1 MHTDFLV
8 LLSYITSSLHRIHEC
23 IVSKISF
30 CAYWNRVKELIKR
43 VDVIFNAS
51 AITFNLFICAIPF
64 TLILIS
70 IIGYVLSID
79 AAYAELVRYG
89 TELLPDI
96 TYQQTNSVTL
106 ESERIVQTL
115 LAPLIQGRNVLGV
128 SGIIIMLF
136 FTQSLFHS
144 LKAVLFNVFDI
155 QKKQHP
161 IKGLMTNVV
170 GIGLLGSVF
179 LFFSLLVS
187 LVSLFELRTIAVPLT
202 DIVIEL
208 PWVYELLDILLPLLF
223 TYMLAFVI
231 FRFMSEREI
240 SIPDALQGA
249 ALFTMLFESAKLLL
263 SLYLS
268 YALTRYEFVY
278 QGYTVIIVLA
288 LWVFYLSILF
298 VLSAIL
304 LRAKIDQQ
312 KIV

>member
-1 MHTDFLV
+1 M
-8 LLSYITSSLHRIHEC
+8 
-23 IVSKISF
+23 SKNGLR
-30 CAYWNRVKELIKR
+30 AYWSRVIELVKQ

-51 AITFNLFICAIPF
+51 AVTFNLFICATPF

-96 TYQQTNSVTL
+96 TYEQTNSVTV
-106 ESERIVQTL
+106 ESERIVQAL
-115 LAPLIQGRNVLGV
+115 LAPLIQGRNVLGIT
-128 SGIIIMLF
+128 GIIIMLF

-144 LKAVLFNVFDI
+144 LKLVLFNIFDI
-155 QKKQHP
+155 QRRSHP
-161 IKGLMTNVV
+161 LKSILANFLGL
-170 GIGLLGSVF
+170 GLLGTVF

-187 LVSLFELRTIAVPLT
+187 FVSLFELRTIAIPLT
-202 DIVIEL
+202 EIVIEL
-208 PWVYELLDILLPLLF
+208 PWVYEVLDILLPLLF

-240 SIPDALQGA
+240 SISDALQGA
-249 ALFTMLFESAKLLL
+249 ALFTVLFLSAKLLL

-268 YALTRYEFVY
+268 YAMSRYEFVY

-304 LRAKIDQQ
+304 LRAKIDRY
-312 KIV
+312 

>member
-1 MHTDFLV
+1 M
-8 LLSYITSSLHRIHEC
+8 
-23 IVSKISF
+23 SKNGLR
-30 CAYWNRVKELIKR
+30 AYWSRVIELVKQ

-51 AITFNLFICAIPF
+51 AVTFNLFICAIPF

-89 TELLPDI
+89 TELIPDI
-96 TYQQTNSVTL
+96 TYEQTNSVTV
-106 ESERIVQTL
+106 ESERIVQAL
-115 LAPLIQGRNVLGV
+115 LAPMIQSRNVLGIT
-128 SGIIIMLF
+128 GIIIMLF

-144 LKAVLFNVFDI
+144 LKNVLFNVFDI
-155 QKKQHP
+155 QKRSHP
-161 IKGLMTNVV
+161 LKSILANFLGL
-170 GIGLLGSVF
+170 GLLGTVF

-187 LVSLFELRTIAVPLT
+187 FVSLFELRTIAVPLT
-202 DIVIEL
+202 EIVIEL
-208 PWVYELLDILLPLLF
+208 PWVYEVLDMSLPLLF

-231 FRFMSEREI
+231 FRFMSKREI
-240 SIPDALQGA
+240 SISEALQGA
-249 ALFTMLFESAKLLL
+249 ALFTVLFESAKLLL

-268 YALTRYEFVY
+268 YAMSRYEFVY

-304 LRAKIDQQ
+304 LRAKIDRY
-312 KIV
+312 

>member
-1 MHTDFLV
+1 M
-8 LLSYITSSLHRIHEC
+8 
-23 IVSKISF
+23 SKNGLR
-30 CAYWNRVKELIKR
+30 AYWSRVIELVKQ

-51 AITFNLFICAIPF
+51 AVTFNLFICAIPF

-96 TYQQTNSVTL
+96 TYEQTNSVTV
-106 ESERIVQTL
+106 ESERIVQAL
-115 LAPLIQGRNVLGV
+115 LAPLIQGRNVLGIT
-128 SGIIIMLF
+128 GIIIMLF

-144 LKAVLFNVFDI
+144 LKLVLFNVFDI
-155 QKKQHP
+155 QKRSHP
-161 IKGLMTNVV
+161 LKSILANFLGL
-170 GIGLLGSVF
+170 GLLGTVF

-187 LVSLFELRTIAVPLT
+187 FVSLFELRTIAVPLT
-202 DIVIEL
+202 EIVIEL
-208 PWVYELLDILLPLLF
+208 PWVYEVLDTLLPLLF
-223 TYMLAFVI
+223 TFMLAFVI

-240 SIPDALQGA
+240 SISDALQGA
-249 ALFTMLFESAKLLL
+249 ALFTVLFESAKLLL

-268 YALTRYEFVY
+268 YAMSRYEFVY
-278 QGYTVIIVLA
+278 QGYTIIIVLA

-304 LRAKIDQQ
+304 LRARIDHH
-312 KIV
+312 

>member
-1 MHTDFLV
+1 M
-8 LLSYITSSLHRIHEC
+8 
-23 IVSKISF
+23 SKNGLR
-30 CAYWNRVKELIKR
+30 AYWSRVIELVKQ

-51 AITFNLFICAIPF
+51 AVTFNLFICAIPF

-96 TYQQTNSVTL
+96 TYEQTNSVTV
-106 ESERIVQTL
+106 ESERIVQAL
-115 LAPLIQGRNVLGV
+115 LAPLIQGRNVLGIT
-128 SGIIIMLF
+128 GIIIMLF

-144 LKAVLFNVFDI
+144 LKLVLFNVFDI
-155 QKKQHP
+155 QKRSHP
-161 IKGLMTNVV
+161 LKSILANFLGL
-170 GIGLLGSVF
+170 GLLGTVF

-187 LVSLFELRTIAVPLT
+187 FVSLFELRTIAIPLT
-202 DIVIEL
+202 EIVIEL
-208 PWVYELLDILLPLLF
+208 PWVYEVLDILLPLLF

-240 SIPDALQGA
+240 SISDALQGA
-249 ALFTMLFESAKLLL
+249 ALFTVLFLSAKLLL

-268 YALTRYEFVY
+268 YAMSRYEFVY

-304 LRAKIDQQ
+304 LRAKIDRH
-312 KIV
+312 

>member
-1 MHTDFLV
+1 M
-8 LLSYITSSLHRIHEC
+8 
-23 IVSKISF
+23 SKNGLR
-30 CAYWNRVKELIKR
+30 AYWSRVIELVKQ

-51 AITFNLFICAIPF
+51 AVTFNLFICAIPF

-96 TYQQTNSVTL
+96 TYEQTNSVTV
-106 ESERIVQTL
+106 ESERIVQAL

-128 SGIIIMLF
+128 TGIIIMLF

-144 LKAVLFNVFDI
+144 LKLVLFNVFDI
-155 QKKQHP
+155 QKRSHP
-161 IKGLMTNVV
+161 LKSILANFLGL
-170 GIGLLGSVF
+170 GLLGTVF

-187 LVSLFELRTIAVPLT
+187 FVSLFELRTIAVPLT
-202 DIVIEL
+202 EIVIEL
-208 PWVYELLDILLPLLF
+208 PWVYEVLDTLLPLLF
-223 TYMLAFVI
+223 TFMLAFVI

-240 SIPDALQGA
+240 SISDALQGA
-249 ALFTMLFESAKLLL
+249 ALFTVLFESAKLLL

-268 YALTRYEFVY
+268 YAMSRYEFVY
-278 QGYTVIIVLA
+278 QGYTIIIVLA
-288 LWVFYLSILF
+288 LWVFYLSNLF

-304 LRAKIDQQ
+304 LRAKIDRH
-312 KIV
+312 

>member
-1 MHTDFLV
+1 M
-8 LLSYITSSLHRIHEC
+8 
-23 IVSKISF
+23 SKNGLR
-30 CAYWNRVKELIKR
+30 AYWSRVIELVKQ

-51 AITFNLFICAIPF
+51 AVTFNLFICAIPF

-79 AAYAELVRYG
+79 TAYTELVRYG

-96 TYQQTNSVTL
+96 TYEQTNSVTL

-115 LAPLIQGRNVLGV
+115 LAPLIQGRNVLGIT
-128 SGIIIMLF
+128 GIIIMLF

-144 LKAVLFNVFDI
+144 LKLVLFNVFDI
-155 QKKQHP
+155 QKRSHP
-161 IKGLMTNVV
+161 LKSILVNFLGL
-170 GIGLLGSVF
+170 GLLGTVF

-187 LVSLFELRTIAVPLT
+187 FVSLFELRTIAVPLT
-202 DIVIEL
+202 EIVIEL
-208 PWVYELLDILLPLLF
+208 PWVYEVLDMLLPLLF

-240 SIPDALQGA
+240 SISDAMQGA
-249 ALFTMLFESAKLLL
+249 ALFTVLFESAKLLL

-268 YALTRYEFVY
+268 YAMSRYEFVY

-288 LWVFYLSILF
+288 LWVFYLSVLF

-304 LRAKIDQQ
+304 LRAKIDRH

>member
-1 MHTDFLV
+1 M
-8 LLSYITSSLHRIHEC
+8 
-23 IVSKISF
+23 SKNGLR
-30 CAYWNRVKELIKR
+30 AYWSRVIELVKQ

-51 AITFNLFICAIPF
+51 AVTFNLFICAIPF

-79 AAYAELVRYG
+79 AAYTELVRYG

-96 TYQQTNSVTL
+96 TYEQTNSVTL

-115 LAPLIQGRNVLGV
+115 LAPLIQGRNVLGIT
-128 SGIIIMLF
+128 GIIIMLF

-144 LKAVLFNVFDI
+144 LKLVLFNVFDI
-155 QKKQHP
+155 QKRSHP
-161 IKGLMTNVV
+161 LKSILANFLGL
-170 GIGLLGSVF
+170 GLLGTVF

-187 LVSLFELRTIAVPLT
+187 FVSLFELRTIAVPLT
-202 DIVIEL
+202 EIVIEL
-208 PWVYELLDILLPLLF
+208 PWVYEVLDILLPLLF

-240 SIPDALQGA
+240 SISDAMQGA
-249 ALFTMLFESAKLLL
+249 ALFTVLFESAKLLL

-268 YALTRYEFVY
+268 YAMSRYEFVY

-304 LRAKIDQQ
+304 LRAKIDRY
-312 KIV
+312 

>member
-1 MHTDFLV
+1 M
-8 LLSYITSSLHRIHEC
+8 
-23 IVSKISF
+23 SKNGLR
-30 CAYWNRVKELIKR
+30 AYWSRVIELVKQ

-51 AITFNLFICAIPF
+51 AVTFNLFICAIPF

-79 AAYAELVRYG
+79 TAYTELVRYG

-96 TYQQTNSVTL
+96 TYEQTNSVTL
-106 ESERIVQTL
+106 ESERIVQAL
-115 LAPLIQGRNVLGV
+115 LAPLIQGRNVLGIT
-128 SGIIIMLF
+128 GIIIMLF

-144 LKAVLFNVFDI
+144 LKLVLFNVFDI
-155 QKKQHP
+155 QKRSHP
-161 IKGLMTNVV
+161 LKSILANFLGL
-170 GIGLLGSVF
+170 GLLGTVF

-187 LVSLFELRTIAVPLT
+187 FVSLFELRTIAIPLT
-202 DIVIEL
+202 EIVIEL
-208 PWVYELLDILLPLLF
+208 PWVYEVLDILLPLLF

-240 SIPDALQGA
+240 SISDAMQGA
-249 ALFTMLFESAKLLL
+249 ALFTVLFESAKLLL

-268 YALTRYEFVY
+268 YAMSRYEFVY

-288 LWVFYLSILF
+288 LWVFYLSVLF

-304 LRAKIDQQ
+304 LRAKIDRY
-312 KIV
+312 

>member
-1 MHTDFLV
+1 M
-8 LLSYITSSLHRIHEC
+8 
-23 IVSKISF
+23 SKNGLR
-30 CAYWNRVKELIKR
+30 AYWSRVIELVKQ

-51 AITFNLFICAIPF
+51 AVTFNLFICAIPF

-96 TYQQTNSVTL
+96 TYEQTNSVTV
-106 ESERIVQTL
+106 ESERIVQAL
-115 LAPLIQGRNVLGV
+115 LAPLIQGRNVLGIT
-128 SGIIIMLF
+128 GIIIMLF

-144 LKAVLFNVFDI
+144 LKLVLFNVFDI
-155 QKKQHP
+155 QKRSHP
-161 IKGLMTNVV
+161 LKSILANFLGL
-170 GIGLLGSVF
+170 GLLGTVF

-187 LVSLFELRTIAVPLT
+187 FVSLFELRTIAIPLT
-202 DIVIEL
+202 EIVIEL
-208 PWVYELLDILLPLLF
+208 PWVYEVLDMLLPLLF

-240 SIPDALQGA
+240 SISDALQGA
-249 ALFTMLFESAKLLL
+249 ALFTVLFLSAKLLL

-268 YALTRYEFVY
+268 YAMSRYEFVY

-304 LRAKIDQQ
+304 LRAKIDRH
-312 KIV
+312 

>member
-1 MHTDFLV
+1 M
-8 LLSYITSSLHRIHEC
+8 
-23 IVSKISF
+23 SKNGLR
-30 CAYWNRVKELIKR
+30 AYWSRVIELVKQ

-51 AITFNLFICAIPF
+51 AVTFNLFICAIPF

-79 AAYAELVRYG
+79 TAYTELVRYG

-96 TYQQTNSVTL
+96 TYEQTNSVTL

-115 LAPLIQGRNVLGV
+115 LAPSIQGRNVLGIT
-128 SGIIIMLF
+128 GIIIMLF

-144 LKAVLFNVFDI
+144 LKLVLFNVFDI
-155 QKKQHP
+155 QKRSHP
-161 IKGLMTNVV
+161 LKSILANFLGL
-170 GIGLLGSVF
+170 GLLGTVF

-187 LVSLFELRTIAVPLT
+187 FVSLFELRTIAVPLT
-202 DIVIEL
+202 EIVIEL
-208 PWVYELLDILLPLLF
+208 PWVYEVLDMLLPLLF

-240 SIPDALQGA
+240 SISDAMQGA
-249 ALFTMLFESAKLLL
+249 ALFTVLFESAKLLL

-268 YALTRYEFVY
+268 YAMSRYEFVY

-288 LWVFYLSILF
+288 LWVFYLSVLF

-304 LRAKIDQQ
+304 LRAKIDRH

>member
-1 MHTDFLV
+1 M
-8 LLSYITSSLHRIHEC
+8 
-23 IVSKISF
+23 SKNGLR
-30 CAYWNRVKELIKR
+30 AYWSRVIELVKQ

-51 AITFNLFICAIPF
+51 AVTFNLFICAIPF

-89 TELLPDI
+89 TELIPDI
-96 TYQQTNSVTL
+96 TYEQTNSVTV
-106 ESERIVQTL
+106 ESERIVQAL
-115 LAPLIQGRNVLGV
+115 LAPMIQSRNVLGIT
-128 SGIIIMLF
+128 GIIIMLF

-144 LKAVLFNVFDI
+144 LKNVLFNVFDI
-155 QKKQHP
+155 QKRSHP
-161 IKGLMTNVV
+161 LKSILANFLGL
-170 GIGLLGSVF
+170 GLLGTVF

-187 LVSLFELRTIAVPLT
+187 FVSLFELRTIAVPLT
-202 DIVIEL
+202 EIVIEL
-208 PWVYELLDILLPLLF
+208 PWVYEVLDMSLPLLF

-231 FRFMSEREI
+231 FRFMSKREI
-240 SIPDALQGA
+240 SISDALQGA
-249 ALFTMLFESAKLLL
+249 ALFTVLFESAKLLL

-268 YALTRYEFVY
+268 YAMSRYEFVY

-304 LRAKIDQQ
+304 LRAKIDRY
-312 KIV
+312 

>member
-1 MHTDFLV
+1 M
-8 LLSYITSSLHRIHEC
+8 
-23 IVSKISF
+23 SKNGLR
-30 CAYWNRVKELIKR
+30 AYWSRVIELVKQ

-51 AITFNLFICAIPF
+51 AVTFNLFICAIPF

-96 TYQQTNSVTL
+96 TYEQTNSVTV
-106 ESERIVQTL
+106 ESERIVQAL
-115 LAPLIQGRNVLGV
+115 LAPLIQGRNVLGIT
-128 SGIIIMLF
+128 GFIIMLF

-144 LKAVLFNVFDI
+144 LKLVLFNVFDI
-155 QKKQHP
+155 QKRSHP
-161 IKGLMTNVV
+161 LKSILANFLGL
-170 GIGLLGSVF
+170 GLLGTVF

-187 LVSLFELRTIAVPLT
+187 FVSLFELRTIAVPLT
-202 DIVIEL
+202 EIVIEL
-208 PWVYELLDILLPLLF
+208 PWVYEVLDMLLPLLF

-240 SIPDALQGA
+240 SISDAMQGA
-249 ALFTMLFESAKLLL
+249 ALFTVLFESAKLLL

-268 YALTRYEFVY
+268 YAMSRYEFVY

-288 LWVFYLSILF
+288 LWVFYLSVLF

-304 LRAKIDQQ
+304 LRAKIDRH

>member
-1 MHTDFLV
+1 M
-8 LLSYITSSLHRIHEC
+8 
-23 IVSKISF
+23 SKNGLR
-30 CAYWNRVKELIKR
+30 AYWSRVIELVKQ

-51 AITFNLFICAIPF
+51 AVTFNLFICAIPF

-79 AAYAELVRYG
+79 TAYTELVRYG

-96 TYQQTNSVTL
+96 TYEQTNSVTL
-106 ESERIVQTL
+106 ESERIVQAL
-115 LAPLIQGRNVLGV
+115 LAPLIQGRNVLGIT
-128 SGIIIMLF
+128 GIIIMLF

-144 LKAVLFNVFDI
+144 LKLVLFNVFDI
-155 QKKQHP
+155 QKRSHP
-161 IKGLMTNVV
+161 LKSILANFLGL
-170 GIGLLGSVF
+170 GLLGTVF

-187 LVSLFELRTIAVPLT
+187 FVSLFELRTIAVPLT
-202 DIVIEL
+202 EIVIEL
-208 PWVYELLDILLPLLF
+208 PWAYEVLDMLLPLLF

-240 SIPDALQGA
+240 SISDAMQGA
-249 ALFTMLFESAKLLL
+249 ALFTVLFESAKLLL

-268 YALTRYEFVY
+268 YAMSRYEFVY

-288 LWVFYLSILF
+288 LWVFYLSVLF

-304 LRAKIDQQ
+304 LRAKIDRH

>member
-1 MHTDFLV
+1 M
-8 LLSYITSSLHRIHEC
+8 
-23 IVSKISF
+23 SKNGLR
-30 CAYWNRVKELIKR
+30 AYWSRVIELVKQ

-51 AITFNLFICAIPF
+51 AVTFNLFICAIPF

-79 AAYAELVRYG
+79 TAYMELVRYG

-96 TYQQTNSVTL
+96 TYEQTNSVTL

-115 LAPLIQGRNVLGV
+115 LAPLIQGRNVLGIT
-128 SGIIIMLF
+128 GIIIMLF

-144 LKAVLFNVFDI
+144 LKLVLFNVFDI
-155 QKKQHP
+155 QKRSHP
-161 IKGLMTNVV
+161 LKSILANFLGL
-170 GIGLLGSVF
+170 GLLGTVF

-187 LVSLFELRTIAVPLT
+187 FVSLFELRTIAVPLT
-202 DIVIEL
+202 EIVIEL
-208 PWVYELLDILLPLLF
+208 PWVYEVLDMLLPLLF

-240 SIPDALQGA
+240 SISDAMQGA
-249 ALFTMLFESAKLLL
+249 ALFTVLFESAKLLL

-268 YALTRYEFVY
+268 YAMSRYEFVY

-288 LWVFYLSILF
+288 LWVFYLSVLF

-304 LRAKIDQQ
+304 LRAKIDRH
-312 KIV
+312 KII

>member
-1 MHTDFLV
+1 M
-8 LLSYITSSLHRIHEC
+8 
-23 IVSKISF
+23 SKNGLR
-30 CAYWNRVKELIKR
+30 AYWSRVIELVKQ

-51 AITFNLFICAIPF
+51 AVTFNLFICAIPF

-79 AAYAELVRYG
+79 TAYMELVRYG

-96 TYQQTNSVTL
+96 TYEQTNSVTL

-115 LAPLIQGRNVLGV
+115 LAPLIQGRNVLGIT
-128 SGIIIMLF
+128 GIIIMLF

-144 LKAVLFNVFDI
+144 LKLVLFNVFDI
-155 QKKQHP
+155 QKRSHP
-161 IKGLMTNVV
+161 LKSILANFLGL
-170 GIGLLGSVF
+170 GLLGTVF

-187 LVSLFELRTIAVPLT
+187 FVSLFDVRPLAVALPAS
-202 DIVIEL
+202 VIEL
-208 PWVYELLDILLPLLF
+208 PWVYEVLDMLLPLLF

-240 SIPDALQGA
+240 SISDAMQGA
-249 ALFTMLFESAKLLL
+249 ALFTVLFESAKLLL

-268 YALTRYEFVY
+268 YAMSRYEFVY

-288 LWVFYLSILF
+288 LWVFYLSVLF

-304 LRAKIDQQ
+304 LRAKIDRH

>member
-1 MHTDFLV
+1 M
-8 LLSYITSSLHRIHEC
+8 
-23 IVSKISF
+23 SKNGLR
-30 CAYWNRVKELIKR
+30 AYWSRVIELVKQ

-51 AITFNLFICAIPF
+51 AVTFNLFICAIPF

-79 AAYAELVRYG
+79 TAYTELVRYG

-96 TYQQTNSVTL
+96 TYEQTNSVTL
-106 ESERIVQTL
+106 ESERIVQAL
-115 LAPLIQGRNVLGV
+115 LAPLIQGRNVLGIT
-128 SGIIIMLF
+128 GIIIMLF

-144 LKAVLFNVFDI
+144 LKLVLFNVFDI
-155 QKKQHP
+155 QKRSHP
-161 IKGLMTNVV
+161 LKSILANFLGL
-170 GIGLLGSVF
+170 GLLGTVF

-187 LVSLFELRTIAVPLT
+187 FVSLFELRTIAVPLT
-202 DIVIEL
+202 EIVIEL
-208 PWVYELLDILLPLLF
+208 PWVYEVLDMLLPLLF

-240 SIPDALQGA
+240 SISDAMQGA
-249 ALFTMLFESAKLLL
+249 ALFTVLFESAKLLL

-268 YALTRYEFVY
+268 YAMSRYEFVY

-288 LWVFYLSILF
+288 LWVFYLSVLF

-304 LRAKIDQQ
+304 LRAKIDRN

>member
-1 MHTDFLV
+1 M
-8 LLSYITSSLHRIHEC
+8 
-23 IVSKISF
+23 SKNGLR
-30 CAYWNRVKELIKR
+30 AYWSRVIELVKQ

-51 AITFNLFICAIPF
+51 AVTFNLFICAIPF

-79 AAYAELVRYG
+79 TAYTELVRYG

-96 TYQQTNSVTL
+96 TYEQTNSVTL
-106 ESERIVQTL
+106 ESERIVQAL
-115 LAPLIQGRNVLGV
+115 LAPLIQGRNVLGIT
-128 SGIIIMLF
+128 GIIIMLF

-144 LKAVLFNVFDI
+144 LKLVLFNVFDI
-155 QKKQHP
+155 QKRSHP
-161 IKGLMTNVV
+161 LKSILANFLGL
-170 GIGLLGSVF
+170 GLLGTVF

-187 LVSLFELRTIAVPLT
+187 FVSLFELRTIAIPLT
-202 DIVIEL
+202 EIVIEL
-208 PWVYELLDILLPLLF
+208 PWVYEVLDMLLPLLF

-240 SIPDALQGA
+240 SISDAMQGA
-249 ALFTMLFESAKLLL
+249 ALFTVLFESAKLLL

-268 YALTRYEFVY
+268 YAMSRYEFVY

-288 LWVFYLSILF
+288 LWVFYLSVLF

-304 LRAKIDQQ
+304 LRAKIDRH

>member
-1 MHTDFLV
+1 M
-8 LLSYITSSLHRIHEC
+8 
-23 IVSKISF
+23 SKNGLR
-30 CAYWNRVKELIKR
+30 AYWSRVIELVKQ

-51 AITFNLFICAIPF
+51 AVTFNLFICAIPF

-79 AAYAELVRYG
+79 TAYTELVRYG

-96 TYQQTNSVTL
+96 TYEQTNSVTL
-106 ESERIVQTL
+106 ESERIVQAL
-115 LAPLIQGRNVLGV
+115 LAPLIQGRNVLGIT
-128 SGIIIMLF
+128 GIIIMLF

-144 LKAVLFNVFDI
+144 LKLVLFNVFDI
-155 QKKQHP
+155 QKRSHP
-161 IKGLMTNVV
+161 LKSILANFLGL
-170 GIGLLGSVF
+170 GLLGTVF

-187 LVSLFELRTIAVPLT
+187 FVSLFEFRTIAIPLT
-202 DIVIEL
+202 EIVIEL
-208 PWVYELLDILLPLLF
+208 PWVYEVLDILLPLLF

-240 SIPDALQGA
+240 SISDAMQGA
-249 ALFTMLFESAKLLL
+249 ALFTVLFESAKLLL

-268 YALTRYEFVY
+268 YAMSRYEFVY

-304 LRAKIDQQ
+304 LRAKIDHQ
-312 KIV
+312 

>member
-1 MHTDFLV
+1 M
-8 LLSYITSSLHRIHEC
+8 
-23 IVSKISF
+23 SKNGLR
-30 CAYWNRVKELIKR
+30 AYWSRVIELVKQ

-51 AITFNLFICAIPF
+51 AVTFNLFICAIPF

-89 TELLPDI
+89 TELIPDI
-96 TYQQTNSVTL
+96 TYEQTNSVTV
-106 ESERIVQTL
+106 ESERIVQAL
-115 LAPLIQGRNVLGV
+115 LAPMIQSRNVLGIT
-128 SGIIIMLF
+128 GIIIMLF

-144 LKAVLFNVFDI
+144 LKNVLFNVFDI
-155 QKKQHP
+155 QKRSHP
-161 IKGLMTNVV
+161 LKSILANFLGL
-170 GIGLLGSVF
+170 GLLGTVF

-187 LVSLFELRTIAVPLT
+187 FVSLFELRTIAVPLT
-202 DIVIEL
+202 EIVIEL
-208 PWVYELLDILLPLLF
+208 PWVYEVLDMSLPLLF

-240 SIPDALQGA
+240 SISDALQGA
-249 ALFTMLFESAKLLL
+249 ALFTVLFESAKLLL

-268 YALTRYEFVY
+268 YAMSRYEFVY

-304 LRAKIDQQ
+304 LRAKIDRY
-312 KIV
+312 

>member
-1 MHTDFLV
+1 M
-8 LLSYITSSLHRIHEC
+8 
-23 IVSKISF
+23 SKNGLR
-30 CAYWNRVKELIKR
+30 AYWSRVIEPVKQ

-51 AITFNLFICAIPF
+51 AVTFNLFICAIPF

-79 AAYAELVRYG
+79 TAYMELVRYG

-96 TYQQTNSVTL
+96 TYEQTNSVTL

-115 LAPLIQGRNVLGV
+115 LAPLIQGRNVLGIT
-128 SGIIIMLF
+128 GIIIMLF

-144 LKAVLFNVFDI
+144 LKLVLFNVFDI
-155 QKKQHP
+155 QKRSHP
-161 IKGLMTNVV
+161 LKSILANFLGL
-170 GIGLLGSVF
+170 GLLVTVF

-187 LVSLFELRTIAVPLT
+187 FVSLFDLRTIAVPLT
-202 DIVIEL
+202 EIVIEL
-208 PWVYELLDILLPLLF
+208 LWVYEVLDILLPLLF

-240 SIPDALQGA
+240 SISDALQGA
-249 ALFTMLFESAKLLL
+249 ALFTVLFESAKLLL

-268 YALTRYEFVY
+268 YAMSRYEFVY

-304 LRAKIDQQ
+304 LRAKIDRH
-312 KIV
+312 